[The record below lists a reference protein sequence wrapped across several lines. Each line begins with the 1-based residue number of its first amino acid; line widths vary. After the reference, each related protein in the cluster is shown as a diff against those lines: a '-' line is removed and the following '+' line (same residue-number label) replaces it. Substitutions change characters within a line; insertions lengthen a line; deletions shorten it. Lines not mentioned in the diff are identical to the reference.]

1 MKKLLAVAVL
11 AFLTG
16 AISAHAATLVPTGGT
31 LPNMT
36 PDSVPAVYG
45 QFDSEYR
52 ALVSGY
58 LHGSE
63 EWTTELATLGWVR
76 SFYTT
81 TFLNIGGSASTIQ
94 GDVMNTPGYVA
105 GVLGF
110 DLTESTSVLFSFAPS
125 ASDFPAAQPTVSVTL
140 RNAADQIVLG
150 CVSNSASVGT
160 GCLVGLLPDDAHAD
174 GRSMM
179 GLIQLAAGHYDVHF
193 DASTLG
199 AVNGYTAFGF
209 DVTTVPVPGTA
220 WLLVSGLGL
229 LARRRRAA
237 RGE

>member
-63 EWTTELATLGWVR
+63 EWTTESRDARMGPQ
-76 SFYTT
+76 
-81 TFLNIGGSASTIQ
+81 FLHDHIPQYRGQRQHHPGRRHEHAWLRGGCA
-94 GDVMNTPGYVA
+94 
-105 GVLGF
+105 GF

-193 DASTLG
+193 DASTRGCRERLRPSASTLPLCRFLAPRG
-199 AVNGYTAFGF
+199 CWSQ
-209 DVTTVPVPGTA
+209 D
-220 WLLVSGLGL
+220 SGL